1 MGPRPSFPSL
11 ETLHIIH
18 CGNLRHVFVPQ
29 DEKYQH
35 TSVDFPKLTTIHL
48 HDLPALRQ
56 ICEATKMLAPA
67 LETIR
72 IRGCWSLRR
81 LPALKGR
88 NKPGK
93 RRPVVEIEKDVWDA
107 LEWDEVDAGHHH
119 SLYEAPVHSRY
130 YKRRTLRTTVL
141 R

>member
-1 MGPRPSFPSL
+1 
-11 ETLHIIH
+11 
-18 CGNLRHVFVPQ
+18 
-29 DEKYQH
+29 
-35 TSVDFPKLTTIHL
+35 
-48 HDLPALRQ
+48 
-56 ICEATKMLAPA
+56 MLAPA